1 MTVAEWQA
9 VIGLVLGVAAV
20 AGIIFTVLRFYIRA
34 FARQELEDIRH
45 ELKPNGGSS
54 IKDQVTRLENDI
66 KSLKKD
72 QKSLEEAHKE
82 THESLKEQGANITK
96 IYDTLLA
103 YVTRNDK

>member
-1 MTVAEWQA
+1 MTVTEWQG

-20 AGIIFTVLRFYIRA
+20 VGIIFTVLRFYIRA

-45 ELKPNGGSS
+45 ELKPNSGSS
-54 IKDQVTRLENDI
+54 LKDQVTRLEAAV
-66 KSLKKD
+66 KV
-72 QKSLEEAHKE
+72 LENNYVE
-82 THESLKEQGANITK
+82 THESLKKQDDKITK